1 MLKNTEEISDLT
13 NDLYFLIMEFV
24 NREEFIEPDP
34 HHTGGTRNTEKGR
47 DLYYTIE
54 DHLVENC
61 L

>member
-34 HHTGGTRNTEKGR
+34 HSDGTRNTEKGR